1 MASLASTTSIDKESK
16 NGFAPVSAL
25 KPVDSILP
33 TVSED
38 AEDEAM
44 KIVGHERNEVTEA
57 EMKAVTKKIDRRVLP
72 LLAAVYFS
80 QFFDKNSLSY
90 SSVMGLPLAKNN
102 DQYSLVASAFYIGF
116 MIFEIPSS
124 TLAQRFPLAKYL
136 GVNVLLWATFL
147 ILHAAS
153 ANFGFFFAMRFLLGT
168 FECCVSPILISMIAA
183 WYPRHM
189 QARRISVF
197 YMMNGLTNMLGGI
210 CAYGVTFY
218 KGTAIAHWRIFYVLM
233 GGLAYVVGIAVLVW
247 LPDSPATAKFLTE
260 REKLVTLEQ
269 VRDNHSG
276 TKQNKFKPKHAKEAL
291 LDPKTWLLILLTFL
305 SSVPNGGLS
314 SYSSLLIKSFGFNSR
329 ETLLLQIPRGLI
341 AAITTVTVCFLSDRF
356 QRRMLPIFVAV
367 IPTVIGAALM
377 VAMPHSKG
385 GSLAGIFMAETYG
398 SSLALL
404 YAWTTT
410 NTASFTK
417 KTVTNAMFIT
427 CFGLANVIGTFIFNK
442 HDKPD
447 YLPGKIAVLTLFA
460 LMLPTVSG
468 MHFYTTYLNK
478 KKATKLAALV
488 EEKGWTP
495 SDVERERD
503 RAAFMDLTDRENP
516 YFRYMS

>member
-1 MASLASTTSIDKESK
+1 MASLASTTSIDKQEK
-16 NGFAPVSAL
+16 DGFQPVSAL
-25 KPVDSILP
+25 RPVDSVLP
-33 TVSED
+33 AVAED
-38 AEDEAM
+38 DEDEAV
-44 KIVGHERNEVTEA
+44 KIVGHERNEVSQA
-57 EMKAVTKKIDRRVLP
+57 EMDAVTRKVDRRILP
-72 LLAAVYFS
+72 ILAAVYWS
-80 QFFDKNSLSY
+80 QFYDKNSLSY
-90 SSVMGLPLAKNN
+90 SSVMGLPLAKDNEK
-102 DQYSLVASAFYIGF
+102 YSLVASAFYIGF
-116 MIFEIPSS
+116 MVFEIPSS

-136 GVNVLLWATFL
+136 GVNIVLWATFL

-183 WYPRHM
+183 WYPRHK

-197 YMMNGLTNMLGGI
+197 YMMNGLTNMFGGI
-210 CAYGVTFY
+210 TAYGVTFY
-218 KGTAIAHWRIFYVLM
+218 KGTAVAHWRILYFIM
-233 GGLAYVVGIAVLVW
+233 GGLAFAVGAAVLIW
-247 LPDSPATAKFLTE
+247 LPDSPSTATFLTE
-260 REKLVTLEQ
+260 REKLVALEI

-276 TKQNKFKPKHAKEAL
+276 TKQKKFKPKHAKEAL

-314 SYSSLLIKSFGFNSR
+314 SYSSLLIKSFGFDSR
-329 ETLLLQIPRGLI
+329 ETLLLQIPRGAI
-341 AAITTVTVCFLSDRF
+341 AAMTTVTVCYLSDRF
-356 QRRMLPIFVAV
+356 ARRMLPIFIAV

-377 VAMPHSKG
+377 VALPHSKG
-385 GSLAGIFMAETYG
+385 GSLAGIFLAETYG

-427 CFGLANVIGTFIFNK
+427 CFGLANVIGTFLFQAR
-442 HDKPD
+442 DKPD

-460 LMLPTVSG
+460 LMLPTVTT
-468 MHFYTTYLNK
+468 MHFYTGWLNK
-478 KKATKLAALV
+478 RAAKKLAALT

-495 SDVERERD
+495 EDVEKERD
-503 RAAFMDLTDRENP
+503 RAAFMDLSDRENP
-516 YFRYMS
+516 FFVYMS